1 MSIGIGSGGRM
12 VLLFWTRNCFQI
24 KVNLRKGHSVMFL
37 VNTGQVNY
45 ETIGQ
50 NSGWKL
56 LRI

>member
-12 VLLFWTRNCFQI
+12 VLLFRPWNCFQT
-24 KVNLRKGHSVMFL
+24 KVNLRKGHSVKFL
-37 VNTGQVNY
+37 VNTGQVNN